1 MRATIRDL
9 LLCYEQEITELLYES
24 RESAVQP
31 GQSSDERA
39 RALIELH
46 TKLKNILTKV
56 DQIMERAKRLGRPLD
71 RVSSVRSEIEH
82 LQKEM
87 LEQF

>member
-1 MRATIRDL
+1 
-9 LLCYEQEITELLYES
+9 
-24 RESAVQP
+24 
-31 GQSSDERA
+31 
-39 RALIELH
+39 
-46 TKLKNILTKV
+46 
-56 DQIMERAKRLGRPLD
+56 MERAKRLGRPLD